1 MAGANKTYLS
11 KTLKDKLP
19 QLISDSGINLD
30 AKNKHNDKALKS
42 LFEANNK
49 MIADEVGALFD
60 GIRDDL
66 RTNYVRTEEYSKLA
80 TQYEN
85 DKVKWA
91 KEKDDLLNQVD
102 NIGQYSRRDNIK
114 IVNVEYN
121 DGEDVEKI
129 VLDVAKDAGVNLTKE
144 DISIAHRINTKDDE
158 TSNSER
164 NSRSQPKKIPSII
177 ARIVNRKKRNQ
188 LFEARKE
195 IQKNSNATHKE
206 AKIYDDVTPLRSR
219 ILYALRNK
227 KRCIR

>member
-1 MAGANKTYLS
+1 MAGANKTFLS

-60 GIRDDL
+60 GIREEL
-66 RTNYVRTEEYSKLA
+66 INNYVKIEEYNKLA

-121 DGEDVEKI
+121 DGEDVENI
-129 VLDVAKDAGVNLTKE
+129 VLDVA
-144 DISIAHRINTKDDE
+144 
-158 TSNSER
+158 
-164 NSRSQPKKIPSII
+164 
-177 ARIVNRKKRNQ
+177 
-188 LFEARKE
+188 
-195 IQKNSNATHKE
+195 
-206 AKIYDDVTPLRSR
+206 
-219 ILYALRNK
+219 
-227 KRCIR
+227 

>member
-1 MAGANKTYLS
+1 MS
-11 KTLKDKLP
+11 KVLKEKLP
-19 QLISDSGINLD
+19 QLFSEAGINLD
-30 AKNKHNDKALKS
+30 GKNKSDKALKS

-114 IVNVEYN
+114 IVNVEYS

-129 VLDVAKDAGVNLTKE
+129 VLDVAKDAGVTLTKE

-164 NSRSQPKKIPSII
+164 NSHNQPKKIPSII

-188 LFEARKE
+188 LFEARK
-195 IQKNSNATHKE
+195 
-206 AKIYDDVTPLRSR
+206 
-219 ILYALRNK
+219 RNTEK
-227 KRCIR
+227 PRCQT